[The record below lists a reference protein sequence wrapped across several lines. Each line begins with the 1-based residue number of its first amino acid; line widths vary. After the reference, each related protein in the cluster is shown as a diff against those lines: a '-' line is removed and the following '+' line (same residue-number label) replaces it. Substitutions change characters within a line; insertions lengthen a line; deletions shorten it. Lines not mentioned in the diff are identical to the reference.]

1 VTYAERIEQFFLN
14 DGKWDLEVVPEGHP
28 NSIPGRWLW
37 LSDANYGFRPADL
50 AKAIMARE
58 ANQEKAK

>member
-1 VTYAERIEQFFLN
+1 
-14 DGKWDLEVVPEGHP
+14 LEVVPEGHP